1 MRTDAGV
8 GEDLELN
15 LQFELKNLDAEENL
29 VNLLLYLLVEYV
41 VELEVFHTFVFQL
54 RCPRNTEK

>member
-29 VNLLLYLLVEYV
+29 MNLLYLLVEYV
-41 VELEVFHTFVFQL
+41 AELEVFHTFVFQL
-54 RCPRNTEK
+54 RCPRNTGK